1 MDANAI
7 SARSLSGSTL
17 SRAPSLARVKRY
29 SGLLLR
35 EFLVVYALKINL
47 NALIVYANGI
57 FIMLYLLCMLAGCRL
72 LKGRCY
78 ALAVTGC
85 LLCLLL
91 LAMLGWKSLYA
102 IIMLAALWLF
112 LPKRKRMA

>member
-1 MDANAI
+1 M
-7 SARSLSGSTL
+7 
-17 SRAPSLARVKRY
+17 
-29 SGLLLR
+29 R

-112 LPKRKRMA
+112 YRSENAWRKTHPLAG

>member
-1 MDANAI
+1 
-7 SARSLSGSTL
+7 
-17 SRAPSLARVKRY
+17 
-29 SGLLLR
+29 
-35 EFLVVYALKINL
+35 
-47 NALIVYANGI
+47 
-57 FIMLYLLCMLAGCRL
+57 CMLAGCRL

>member
-1 MDANAI
+1 M
-7 SARSLSGSTL
+7 LT
-17 SRAPSLARVKRY
+17 V
-29 SGLLLR
+29 
-35 EFLVVYALKINL
+35 F
-47 NALIVYANGI
+47 

-91 LAMLGWKSLYA
+91 LVMLGWKSFICHYYAGSIMAVFTEAKTHGVRRICWPDNASRDLSDQHLY
-102 IIMLAALWLF
+102 L
-112 LPKRKRMA
+112 